1 MLKLIEKNIWVKF
14 GAFVAVLL
22 TVYYLRNVLLPFAV
36 AFMIAYILNP
46 VVKFFNRFLKKR
58 ILSVILTLLIVAA
71 AIFGIYELIFPSI
84 FSEVSALYST
94 LKDRA
99 IQEKWS
105 ENIPAFIS
113 TYLNNFASDK
123 NIEKLFTDGNF
134 SQVLDKILPKI
145 TNFFSETFNLLSSI
159 FGLAIIILYIIFIM
173 KDYDEISAGVYKMI
187 LPKYKEKFRTFIQ
200 RFQKEMSN
208 YFRGQL
214 LVVLCVTILY
224 SSGFALIGLPMGL
237 TLGIFVGLLNL
248 VPYLQ
253 IAGFLPAFLLTVI
266 KSVETDSPLW
276 VAVLMTAAVFVAVQ
290 IIQDMII
297 TPYIMGKNTG
307 LNPAIILLS
316 LSVWGKILGFLGLI
330 LAIPFTCL
338 VITYYSEYIAKQ
350 SEKSQEKEIT

>member
-1 MLKLIEKNIWVKF
+1 
-14 GAFVAVLL
+14 
-22 TVYYLRNVLLPFAV
+22 
-36 AFMIAYILNP
+36 
-46 VVKFFNRFLKKR
+46 
-58 ILSVILTLLIVAA
+58 
-71 AIFGIYELIFPSI
+71 
-84 FSEVSALYST
+84 
-94 LKDRA
+94 
-99 IQEKWS
+99 
-105 ENIPAFIS
+105 
-113 TYLNNFASDK
+113 
-123 NIEKLFTDGNF
+123 
-134 SQVLDKILPKI
+134 
-145 TNFFSETFNLLSSI
+145 
-159 FGLAIIILYIIFIM
+159 
-173 KDYDEISAGVYKMI
+173 
-187 LPKYKEKFRTFIQ
+187 
-200 RFQKEMSN
+200 
-208 YFRGQL
+208 
-214 LVVLCVTILY
+214 
-224 SSGFALIGLPMGL
+224 MGL